1 MNRHAAKIAGVFLV
15 SGVSAAISIGPICR
29 TLDCV
34 NAAEGITQNRPSPVP
49 TQSPV
54 GPSVHTTA
62 ATTTSGTIVSI
73 SGVAESYST

>member
-1 MNRHAAKIAGVFLV
+1 
-15 SGVSAAISIGPICR
+15 
-29 TLDCV
+29 
-34 NAAEGITQNRPSPVP
+34 VP